1 MIMLRMILSRA
12 ALGLLAFF
20 VVGCSMAQQ
29 NKTLSPGMT
38 PDQAVQAMGAPDLQ
52 DNIADPNHSGGSV
65 LRYVWLEPG
74 KAAIFGADE
83 RVASIQNVEVGTDTK
98 QQVEQQ
104 AHVEAQR
111 LAAATAAVR
120 SNRDAAQL
128 YFLSGQGGD
137 HLFWRRPH
145 LRHRRR
151 LRKAANFPRRQT
163 ASLKLRYFDNA
174 PINLSDGLR

>member
-1 MIMLRMILSRA
+1 MIMLRTILSRA
-12 ALGLLAFF
+12 ALGLLALF
-20 VVGCSMAQQ
+20 VVGCSMTQQ
-29 NKTLSPGMT
+29 SKTLSPGMT
-38 PDQAVQAMGAPDLQ
+38 PDQTVQAMGAPDLQ

-74 KAAIFGADE
+74 KAAIFGSDQ

-104 AHVEAQR
+104 AHVEA
-111 LAAATAAVR
+111 AAASQQPPAAVR

-128 YFLSGQGGD
+128 YFLSGQGRD
-137 HLFWRRPH
+137 NLFRRWPH

-151 LRKAANFPRRQT
+151 LRKAANSPAVRRL
-163 ASLKLRYFDNA
+163 A
-174 PINLSDGLR
+174 